1 MPPTGLYEFRI
12 PYCGCDTCNLVTGD
26 FAECSSYETYGKSV
40 TVEVVAPIDL
50 APFTGMEQ
58 VAVGF
63 IWYEVVD
70 FLQQALDK
78 VNAVRVR
85 GGPCARIAVCEM
97 TRPPLRATDH
107 RRLRRR
113 MLERL
118 PLRHRDG
125 PGRHREGL
133 QRLRRPVPLLLH
145 ERRED
150 RSGGPVWRR

>member
-63 IWYEVVD
+63 FWYEVVD

-85 GGPCARIAVCEM
+85 GGGGGGCVRIAVCENPAAAA
-97 TRPPLRATDH
+97 RDRSSAAPAAGARAAAFAASRRAGTTS
-107 RRLRRR
+107 RRLTTTS
-113 MLERL
+113 
-118 PLRHRDG
+118 PSCFA
-125 PGRHREGL
+125 PS
-133 QRLRRPVPLLLH
+133 P
-145 ERRED
+145 
-150 RSGGPVWRR
+150 

>member
-1 MPPTGLYEFRI
+1 MPPTSLYEFRI

-97 TRPPLRATDH
+97 TRPPLRATVGPQ
-107 RRLRRR
+107 RRLLYGTR
-113 MLERL
+113 
-118 PLRHRDG
+118 G
-125 PGRHREGL
+125 
-133 QRLRRPVPLLLH
+133 QRADLCACARPSESADH
-145 ERRED
+145 ARA
-150 RSGGPVWRR
+150 GT